1 MNTTAPVRIDIW
13 SDYVC
18 PFCYLELPPIQR
30 LQQEHAGQVEVVW
43 RAFELRPDPKPTLD
57 PDGEYL
63 HTTWNRSVYPM
74 AAERGMT
81 LKLPPVQPRSR
92 LAFEAVAHAR
102 ELGRFDA
109 MHAALFRAFFVD
121 GRDIGN
127 PDVLAEIGVEIG
139 LERQGLVEALA
150 SGRHTAAVHEDQ
162 QLAYSLGV
170 AGVPIMVFRPAGAGW
185 ERAFGVRGAV
195 PYETMASAL
204 RQALDEAA
212 RQAT

>member
-1 MNTTAPVRIDIW
+1 MNPPVPIRIDVW

-18 PFCYLELPPIQR
+18 PFCYLELPPIRR
-30 LQQEHAGQVEVVW
+30 LQEQYAGQVDVVW
-43 RAFELRPDPKPTLD
+43 RAFELRPAPKPTLD

-74 AAERGMT
+74 AAERGMR

-102 ELGRFDA
+102 EQGHFDA
-109 MHAALFRAFFVD
+109 MHEALFRAFFED

-127 PDVLAEIGVEIG
+127 PGVLADIAQETG
-139 LERQGLVEALA
+139 LDRQGVSEALE
-150 SGRHTAAVHEDQ
+150 SGRHTAAVHADQ
-162 QLAYSLGV
+162 QLAQSLGV

-185 ERAFGVRGAV
+185 EQAVGVRGAV
-195 PYETMASAL
+195 PYETMEAAL
-204 RQALDEAA
+204 RQVRDEAA
-212 RQAT
+212 G

>member
-1 MNTTAPVRIDIW
+1 
-13 SDYVC
+13 
-18 PFCYLELPPIQR
+18 
-30 LQQEHAGQVEVVW
+30 VVW

-74 AAERGMT
+74 AAERGMR

-102 ELGRFDA
+102 EQGRFDA
-109 MHAALFRAFFVD
+109 MHEALFRAFFEE

-127 PDVLAEIGVEIG
+127 VDVLADIGAASG
-139 LERQGLVEALA
+139 LDRADLAETLA
-150 SGRHTAAVHEDQ
+150 SGRHTASVHEDQ

-170 AGVPIMVFRPAGAGW
+170 SGVPIMVFRPAGAGW
-185 ERAFGVRGAV
+185 DRAFGLSGAV
-195 PYETMASAL
+195 PYDTMAAAL
-204 RQALDEAA
+204 AQALDDAS
-212 RQAT
+212 RQDK

>member
-1 MNTTAPVRIDIW
+1 MNPPAPIRIDVW

-30 LQQEHAGQVEVVW
+30 LQEQYAGQVEVTW
-43 RAFELRPDPKPTLD
+43 RAFELRPEPKPTLD

-74 AAERGMT
+74 AAERGMR

-102 ELGRFDA
+102 EQGRFDA
-109 MHAALFRAFFVD
+109 MHEALFRAFFQD
-121 GRDIGN
+121 GRDIGE
-127 PDVLAEIGVEIG
+127 PGVLADIGAQSGVQP
-139 LERQGLVEALA
+139 QGLLDALE
-150 SGRHTAAVHEDQ
+150 SGRHTSAVHADQ

-170 AGVPIMVFRPAGAGW
+170 SGVPIMVFRQAGAGW
-185 ERAFGVRGAV
+185 EQAFGVSGAV
-195 PYETMASAL
+195 PYETMESAL
-204 RQALDEAA
+204 RQALGESA
-212 RQAT
+212 R